1 MTDKT
6 LNQLHAEIL
15 ADIEKELGEL
25 SVVTTAQNE
34 ALRDLV
40 PDFETHFEK
49 HLQGE
54 RCQRLK
60 REYEHRI
67 RVFLEASQKLSEN

>member
-1 MTDKT
+1 MADKT
-6 LNQLHAEIL
+6 VNQLLAEVI

-25 SVVTTAQNE
+25 VVVTTAQNQ

-40 PDFETHFEK
+40 PDFESHFDK

-54 RCQRLK
+54 RCQKLK

-67 RVFLEASQKLSEN
+67 HVFLEAAQKLSKS